1 MPSERD
7 ATDRWWHS
15 DGVFIMKRFWE
26 TRLAGQVHHR
36 DEGHGDQGFSLI
48 EMMVATAISLVV
60 LSIVLVAVIEGQR
73 SINTIASRT
82 ADSNAAQP
90 YMDQMALDTRGATEV
105 SVLCPTTSGTGWSS
119 CTNSGTGETSGS
131 MLLTYHVGSSVSYS
145 GYTCE
150 AWFIN
155 GSDLEY
161 TSWAGGTGDGTTL
174 PTPSNPTVE
183 LTGLQSGSFGYFQS
197 YTGLVDISISVLSAG
212 SASGSGSQQESSPSA
227 LETQVDNAYSVQ
239 SVPPGQC

>member
-7 ATDRWWHS
+7 APDRWWHG
-15 DGVFIMKRFWE
+15 DCVLVMKRSST
-26 TRLAGQVHHR
+26 TRLAREVRHR
-36 DEGHGDQGFSLI
+36 EKDHGDQGFSLI

-73 SINTIASRT
+73 SINTIAART
-82 ADSNAAQP
+82 ADSDAAQP

-131 MLLTYHVGSSVSYS
+131 MLLTYHVGASVSYS

-150 AWFIN
+150 AWFMN

-161 TSWAGGTGDGTTL
+161 SSWAGGTGDGTTL

-183 LTGLQSGSFGYFQS
+183 LTGVQSGSFGYFQS

-212 SASGSGSQQESSPSA
+212 SASESGSQQASSPSA